1 MVGRVFRFISPP
13 PFLPSLPSL
22 GPCATCQ
29 ETRTMEVN
37 RVRDGV
43 WGGAPPETTTV
54 PPTVVEGM
62 KK

>member
-1 MVGRVFRFISPP
+1 
-13 PFLPSLPSL
+13 
-22 GPCATCQ
+22 
-29 ETRTMEVN
+29 MEVN

-54 PPTVVEGM
+54 PPAVVEGM

>member
-1 MVGRVFRFISPP
+1 MLFVLISPP
-13 PFLPSLPSL
+13 PPFNSLAP
-22 GPCATCQ
+22 GATCQ

-54 PPTVVEGM
+54 PPAVVEGM

>member
-1 MVGRVFRFISPP
+1 
-13 PFLPSLPSL
+13 
-22 GPCATCQ
+22 
-29 ETRTMEVN
+29 MEVN